1 MANHKSAVKRIK
13 QNAKKRMNNRMK
25 KSRARTA
32 IKNLRLAI
40 SSNDKAKAQELLPVV
55 QGLLGKLAKTGT
67 IKKQNASRKTSRLA
81 SQIAAIA

>member
-32 IKNLRLAI
+32 IKTLRQAI
-40 SSNDKAKAQELLPVV
+40 ASDDKAKATELFPQV
-55 QGLLGKLAKTGT
+55 QAYLGKLAKTGT

-81 SQIAAIA
+81 SQIARLS